1 MEWKHLA
8 FVALGGGLGSALRA
22 YLSHLLRGG
31 FPWGTFMVN
40 VTGCFL
46 IGLFL
51 RELNEDKMSL
61 RFFLVTG
68 FCGGF
73 TTFSAFGS
81 ETIDLLKAGEFGSG
95 LGNVVLALGCC
106 LAAVIAGHEL
116 ARD

>member
-8 FVALGGGLGSALRA
+8 YVALGGALGSVIRA
-22 YLSHLLRGG
+22 YVAHVLRGG
-31 FPWGTFMVN
+31 FPWWTFLVN

-46 IGLFL
+46 IGYLM
-51 RELNEDKMSL
+51 RELDEERMGL

-81 ETIDLLKAGEFGSG
+81 ETLELLRSGELVAG
-95 LGNVVLALGCC
+95 LGNVALTLGCC
-106 LAAVIAGHEL
+106 LLAVLAGHEL
-116 ARD
+116 AKG